1 MTVTVFPGCTVPSQL
16 SPTRDAYVDAS
27 DCPAGVSQKVTEVD
41 VAAPL
46 PTFATDSCAITVV
59 PGVID
64 DGFSLKLLTARL
76 V

>member
-1 MTVTVFPGCTVPSQL
+1 MTVFPGCTVPSQL
-16 SPTRDAYVDAS
+16 SPTRAEFADAT
-27 DCPAGVSQKVTEVD
+27 DCPAGTTQKVTEVA

-46 PTFATDSCAITVV
+46 PTLASEICAVTDV

-64 DGFSLKLLTARL
+64 DGFSLKVLTEKL